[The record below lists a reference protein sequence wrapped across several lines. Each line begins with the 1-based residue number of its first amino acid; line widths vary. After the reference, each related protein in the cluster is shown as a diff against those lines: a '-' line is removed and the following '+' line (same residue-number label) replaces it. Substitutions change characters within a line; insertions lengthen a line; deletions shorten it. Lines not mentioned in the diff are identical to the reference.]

1 VAVHLLDKFAEEIML
16 LEKLSTTIERELTNE
31 QRNVLVLRFQDE
43 FGLKETAEIAA
54 KNVNA
59 VNALQNRG
67 INKLREILNNGY
79 GGEK

>member
-1 VAVHLLDKFAEEIML
+1 MAVRLLDKFAEEIML

-59 VNALQNRG
+59 VNAFKNRG
-67 INKLREILNNGY
+67 INKLRETLNNGY